1 MKVINDATR
10 YAEAKKK
17 GSKISRHR
25 VQLRL
30 PYAGAIEMVLPVSVS
45 SGLRSTA
52 AMLVFSTATVTHYFL
67 ERRALSQ

>member
-10 YAEAKKK
+10 YAERKK

-25 VQLRL
+25 VQLHL

-45 SGLRSTA
+45 SGLCSTA
-52 AMLVFSTATVTHYFL
+52 AMLFFFP
-67 ERRALSQ
+67 QPQ